1 MNIILFVSAAIGLL
15 AFRQY
20 LRQQTDRH
28 IIQMALDDAKPGK
41 TIVVSLWHHYDQ
53 DGLLFWFLAQLKA
66 RNGRLLW
73 HTWHHELGPSVPR
86 HRLAFVVEEE

>member
-1 MNIILFVSAAIGLL
+1 MFPLALITIAIGLL

-20 LRQQTDRH
+20 LRRQTDH
-28 IIQMALDDAKPGK
+28 HAIQMALEDAKPGK
-41 TIVVSLWHHYDQ
+41 TMVVSLWHHHDQ
-53 DGLLFWFLAQLKA
+53 GTLLADLLTNLSN

-86 HRLAFVVEEE
+86 HRLAFVVGKE